1 MGTILVK
8 SYNNQRLPG
17 RPSIFG
23 LTRIAATLVI
33 GAFGLTPAAT
43 RAEGQCVVDHQGVPA
58 DIQAI
63 FDKPF
68 YNGAIWGL
76 HVVDLDSRKTLIDL
90 QPDCLLFIGSVRKVF
105 SVGELVNQIGPDHR
119 YNTPVYRRG
128 EVSADGVLHGDL
140 VLVASGD
147 LTMGGRTNSDGTI
160 AVTNYDHNEANSLG
174 NAVLSAPD
182 PVAGYRALANQVAQ
196 QGITRV
202 TGDVIIDDRLFQP
215 FDFREQLYV
224 RPIFVNDDVV
234 DASIQPTHVGKRA
247 QLEVRPSPPPCG

>member
-1 MGTILVK
+1 
-8 SYNNQRLPG
+8 
-17 RPSIFG
+17 
-23 LTRIAATLVI
+23 
-33 GAFGLTPAAT
+33 LTPAAA

-76 HVVDLDSRKTLIDL
+76 HVVDLDSGKTLIDL

-119 YNTPVYRRG
+119 YSTPVYRRG
-128 EVSADGVLHGDL
+128 EVSADGDLHGDL

-160 AVTNYDHNEANSLG
+160 AVTNYDHNEADSLG
-174 NAVLSAPD
+174 NAVLSEPD

-196 QGITRV
+196 QGITRITGAV
-202 TGDVIIDDRLFQP
+202 TIDDRLFQP
-215 FDFREQLYV
+215 FDFREQFDV
-224 RPIFVNDDVV
+224 RPIFVNGDVV
-234 DASIQPTHVGKRA
+234 DASIQPTHVAKRA
-247 QLEVRPSPPPCG
+247 QV